1 MNYGVIYI
9 IQHVKTGRVYV
20 GQTTMEDPERRF
32 YLHKLSIGSVNHPLY
47 NSMKKN
53 GIDEFSFLVVD
64 SAEDQDTL
72 IQYGQTVLI

>member
-1 MNYGVIYI
+1 
-9 IQHVKTGRVYV
+9 
-20 GQTTMEDPERRF
+20 MEDPEHRF